1 MAARALEADIDR
13 LYQLPPDQF
22 TAARNGLAKGAGAEA
37 PRIRAL
43 VKPPIAAWAVNQLY
57 WRNGDVWRALM
68 AAGDNA
74 RRAHRTVLAGR
85 GGDGRAAS
93 KVHDEAVDGAPKA
106 RRALL
111 APAGPPTTH
120 GTRDADCTT
129 PPALP
134 GAPPPG

>member
-22 TAARNGLAKGAGAEA
+22 TAARNALAKGAGAEA

-74 RRAHRTVLAGR
+74 RRAPPTVLARR
-85 GGDGRAAS
+85 GGDVRAARQGHDEAGRAA
-93 KVHDEAVDGAPKA
+93 PKA
-106 RRALL
+106 ALALL
-111 APAGPPTTH
+111 PSPGPPATE
-120 GTRDADCTT
+120 AAK
-129 PPALP
+129 PP
-134 GAPPPG
+134 